1 MQDPPHYKYSKAT
14 KNYSF
19 SVSFKAFKM
28 TVCQH
33 ASIQQLEFLFKFQ
46 TLGKVSH
53 LLVYLKIWKM
63 LWCYT
68 ELIIDPVN
76 ITASYLSNIISMK
89 TY

>member
-1 MQDPPHYKYSKAT
+1 
-14 KNYSF
+14 
-19 SVSFKAFKM
+19 M

-33 ASIQQLEFLFKFQ
+33 ANNQQLDILYLSFK
-46 TLGKVSH
+46 LWKVSH

-76 ITASYLSNIISMK
+76 ITAFYLFIKETFTLQTSYANGTTNLQMIVRHGIYI
-89 TY
+89 TDIT